1 MILLTA
7 KLFLEEK
14 NDIHDFVGAC
24 TTTGFGVAIESELGG
39 VAELTSLGMLE
50 VSDGEASGALEDC
63 GVEVVAADVSASL
76 RRASSLTNSAS
87 VFAATPPSP
96 SLEPCAACNSAG
108 YPAQAHR
115 GPIHPVDEAVPE
127 VTEGAGSAALST
139 LVGGT
144 FSSVSPFPRGTE
156 GGKGIVS
163 VDSNVASA
171 DGRGAEEVIVTGTV
185 DESETWVACSAD
197 CGGGSTV
204 AGA

>member
-1 MILLTA
+1 MTLLTA

-14 NDIHDFVGAC
+14 NDIHDFAAAC
-24 TTTGFGVAIESELGG
+24 KTTGFGVAIESELG
-39 VAELTSLGMLE
+39 VAELTSFGMLE
-50 VSDGEASGALEDC
+50 SDGEGSGGLEDC
-63 GVEVVAADVSASL
+63 GVEVVAADMAASL

-87 VFAATPPSP
+87 VFAGTPPSP
-96 SLEPCAACNSAG
+96 SLELCATCTSAA
-108 YPAQAHR
+108 YPAQAQR

-156 GGKGIVS
+156 GGTGIVS

-171 DGRGAEEVIVTGTV
+171 DGRGVEEVIVTGTV
-185 DESETWVACSAD
+185 DESEACVASSAD

-204 AGA
+204 AGV